1 MPMTYGRPLFG
12 FGLKR
17 RQVKPTAAMFV
28 DFEHWCYSLDRIYGM
43 RPKVKEQYDEIA
55 ERFDIK
61 KIFFFGD
68 FSNPKLQSEI
78 SGIREITDSIIDTQ
92 NPSPVI
98 KKDFTDFIMLDYI
111 YQEVDDNPNI
121 STYILFTGDGH
132 FSSVVR
138 YLQLKKKKKVV
149 VYGIRGAVSNKFRA
163 VASECI
169 EIPREDQ
176 EREYFYKLILE
187 NFNHISSKNDK
198 KIFPTFNST
207 VKAVSS
213 YFSVAENNVRTA
225 LQELMDKGI
234 IYKAS
239 DRADTGNLVRV
250 LRVDWNKAEESGLM
264 STKNRAL
271 QKTEQQNY

>member
-1 MPMTYGRPLFG
+1 MTLFYVTKTEELKILKGRMPMTYGRPLFG
-12 FGLKR
+12 FSLKR

-138 YLQLKKKKKVV
+138 YLQLKKKK
-149 VYGIRGAVSNKFRA
+149 R
-163 VASECI
+163 
-169 EIPREDQ
+169 
-176 EREYFYKLILE
+176 
-187 NFNHISSKNDK
+187 SS
-198 KIFPTFNST
+198 FM
-207 VKAVSS
+207 V
-213 YFSVAENNVRTA
+213 
-225 LQELMDKGI
+225 
-234 IYKAS
+234 
-239 DRADTGNLVRV
+239 
-250 LRVDWNKAEESGLM
+250 
-264 STKNRAL
+264 
-271 QKTEQQNY
+271 